1 MAARFR
7 TQHLHRFDA
16 AGKAFL
22 YLRSAA
28 IFALD
33 DVSRTILELLDTE
46 PRAREEI
53 LAVLGTRWS
62 VAELDEG
69 LDELRRVQAIV
80 PVNEAPQLIPK
91 VIPLEP
97 FPLTTMVMNV
107 TN

>member
-53 LAVLGTRWS
+53 LAVLIADAKQVCQPAVGAGTNTMP
-62 VAELDEG
+62 LDDTFG
-69 LDELRRVQAIV
+69 PLTMMHTVHCCLRRLLRWRV
-80 PVNEAPQLIPK
+80 
-91 VIPLEP
+91 
-97 FPLTTMVMNV
+97 
-107 TN
+107 